1 MTILIAGGG
10 IAGLTL
16 GLTLHQIGVPFHIY
30 EATAEIKPMGVGINL
45 QPNAVRELLDLD
57 LADELD
63 AIGVKTQQYG
73 FYSKLGK
80 TIWEE
85 PRGTWAGYSWPQYSV
100 HRGELQ
106 MMLYRVLLER
116 AGPNCITTGARASG
130 LENTET
136 GATLLLADGRRING
150 DLVIAADGIH
160 SALRAQIAPNEG
172 PPVWNGRILWRA
184 TTRTKA
190 MLGGAAMVM
199 IGHDHVRLVAYPIS
213 KPDENG
219 IATLNWIAEKSFDPS
234 SPWKKE
240 DWNRAADIN
249 DFLPDFSDWK
259 FDWIDVPALIKGA
272 DVVYE
277 YPMVDRDPLDQWTFG
292 NMTLMGD
299 AAHPTYPVGS
309 NGASQ
314 AILDGEALADALSA
328 DMGVPAALEA
338 YESARLESTSRL
350 VLANRQ
356 AGPERVMQWVED
368 RCDRTCRGQHTCVPT
383 GDLYVSAVPPCP
395 VPLSAVCRQ
404 NFIAGPG
411 TNGEN
416 AWLLE
421 QLPHGLAG
429 GFIRQPRPPW
439 QTSIQSRCRRFRARY
454 EYARVVLTRLHHH
467 FVV

>member
-116 AGPNCITTGARASG
+116 AGPGCITTGARASSF
-130 LENTET
+130 ENTET
-136 GATLLLADGRRING
+136 GATLLLADGRRIDG

-160 SALRAQIAPNEG
+160 SALRAQIAPSEG
-172 PPVWNGRILWRA
+172 APVWNGRILWRA

-249 DFLPDFSDWK
+249 DFLPDFADWQ

-272 DVVYE
+272 EVVYE

-309 NGASQ
+309 NGAGQ
-314 AILDGEALADALSA
+314 AIIDARVIGARILQH
-328 DMGVPAALEA
+328 GVTAAALQAFEDEIRPVA
-338 YESARLESTSRL
+338 TG
-350 VLANRQ
+350 VGLANRSGN
-356 AGPERVMQWVED
+356 GPDGVLQRVED
-368 RCDRTCRGQHTCVPT
+368 LCG
-383 GDLYVSAVPPCP
+383 GDFDDIDSIIP
-395 VPLSAVCRQ
+395 VADLAAHAEKYKALAGFSIETLNAKPSI
-404 NFIAGPG
+404 IAGG
-411 TNGEN
+411 
-416 AWLLE
+416 A
-421 QLPHGLAG
+421 H
-429 GFIRQPRPPW
+429 
-439 QTSIQSRCRRFRARY
+439 
-454 EYARVVLTRLHHH
+454 V
-467 FVV
+467 